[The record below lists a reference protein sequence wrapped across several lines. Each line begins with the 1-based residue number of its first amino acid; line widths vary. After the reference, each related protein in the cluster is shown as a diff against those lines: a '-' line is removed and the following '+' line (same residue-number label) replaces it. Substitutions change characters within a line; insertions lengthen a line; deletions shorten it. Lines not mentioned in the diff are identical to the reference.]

1 MAYKNNCKQT
11 KRKRQKERKRG
22 VLWTNSE
29 QVKGEIFLK
38 VHSSLSTKKGSD
50 LQE

>member
-1 MAYKNNCKQT
+1 MAYKNNCKQA
-11 KRKRQKERKRG
+11 KKKRQKERKR
-22 VLWTNSE
+22 VLWTNSG

-50 LQE
+50 LQL